1 MYVYAFSSPSSC
13 SRFLLDHY
21 PGDAEPKKVPTSEA
35 DLSDKFKNNRDYV
48 VKNMEDN
55 ADSYR

>member
-1 MYVYAFSSPSSC
+1 MYVCTFSSPSPC

-21 PGDAEPKKVPTSEA
+21 PGDANPKKVPTSAA
-35 DLSDKFKNNRDYV
+35 DLSDKYKNNRDHV

>member
-1 MYVYAFSSPSSC
+1 MYVCAFSSPSSC

-35 DLSDKFKNNRDYV
+35 DLSVKYKQNRDNV
-48 VKNMEDN
+48 VQNMEDN